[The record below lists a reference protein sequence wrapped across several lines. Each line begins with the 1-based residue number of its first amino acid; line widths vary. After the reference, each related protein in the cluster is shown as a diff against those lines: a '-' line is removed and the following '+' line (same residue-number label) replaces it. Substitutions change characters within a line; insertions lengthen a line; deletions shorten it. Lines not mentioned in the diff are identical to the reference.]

1 VAVSGAASGTPE
13 LRTVPALIAERAPR
27 VLVVGDAI
35 LDTWLSGV
43 AQRVSREAPVPV
55 VDVTARRPLPGG
67 AANTAA
73 NLAALGAATRLLGV
87 VGDDSEGAELRR
99 ELDRSGV
106 DTAELLIGSGWATVT
121 KQRVCSGDT
130 VLARWDRSGPGRM
143 SDRDASSLAA
153 AVERALP
160 AADAVL
166 VCDYGAGGVPDEVVE
181 LLRRCRDRIRLLV
194 VDAHRPTRWAPARPD
209 VVTPNAA
216 EAAGVLEQ
224 PLPADR
230 VAFLVGERSRLVE
243 RCAAASVVVTLDR
256 DGAVLVPA
264 DPAVDVRH
272 VSTVPAPESRAC
284 GTGDVFAATLT
295 AALACRVELGVALRL
310 AQAAAESA
318 IASATEEA
326 GTARGDTARGDTARG
341 DTARVGTARV
351 GTARV
356 GTVRVGTV
364 RVGTVRVG
372 TVRVDAEAL
381 AARLAP
387 RRPAPLS
394 ASELVEVVAE
404 HRAEGRRI
412 VFTNGC
418 FDVLHRGHVAY
429 LEQARQLGDVL
440 VVALN
445 SDASVARL
453 KGPDRPV
460 NPAADRASVLSALR
474 CVDHVVV
481 FEEDTPIRLLEL
493 VRPEVYAKGGD
504 YTPQMLPETPVVR
517 RLGGEVRV
525 LDYLSDHST
534 TAIVRRIRDR
544 AVS

>member
-1 VAVSGAASGTPE
+1 MAVSGAASGPPD

-55 VDVTARRPLPGG
+55 VDVTERRPLPGG

-73 NLAALGAATRLLGV
+73 NVAALGATTRLVGV

-106 DTAELLIGSGWATVT
+106 DTAELLIGADWATVT

-130 VLARWDRSGPGRM
+130 VLARWDRCGPGRM
-143 SDRDASSLAA
+143 SDRDASALAA

-160 AADAVL
+160 TADAVL
-166 VCDYGAGGVPDEVVE
+166 LCDYGAGGVPDEVVE
-181 LLRRCRDRIRLLV
+181 VLRRCRDRIGLLV

-224 PLPADR
+224 PLPAHR
-230 VAFLVGERSRLVE
+230 VDFVVRERTRLVE
-243 RCAAASVVVTLDR
+243 RCGAASVVVTLDR

-284 GTGDVFAATLT
+284 GAGDVFAASLT
-295 AALACRVELGVALRL
+295 AALVCRVELSVALRL
-310 AQAAAESA
+310 AQVATETA
-318 IASATEEA
+318 IAAATEEA
-326 GTARGDTARGDTARG
+326 GRVRIGTAGVGTPG
-341 DTARVGTARV
+341 VGTA
-351 GTARV
+351 G
-356 GTVRVGTV
+356 
-364 RVGTVRVG
+364 VG
-372 TVRVDAEAL
+372 TVRVDPEAL

-394 ASELVEVVAE
+394 ASELVDAVAE
-404 HRAEGRRI
+404 HRAESRRI

-460 NPAADRASVLSALR
+460 NPAVDRASVLSALR

-481 FEEDTPIRLLEL
+481 FEEDTPIGLLEL

-517 RLGGEVRV
+517 WLGGEVRV
-525 LDYLSDHST
+525 LDYLSEHST

>member
-1 VAVSGAASGTPE
+1 MAVSGAASGAPD
-13 LRTVPALIAERAPR
+13 LGTVPALIAERAPR

-73 NLAALGAATRLLGV
+73 NLAALGAATRLVGV

-181 LLRRCRDRIRLLV
+181 LLRRCRDRIGLLV

-284 GTGDVFAATLT
+284 GAGDVFAATLT

-351 GTARV
+351 GT
-356 GTVRVGTV
+356 
-364 RVGTVRVG
+364 
-372 TVRVDAEAL
+372 VRVDAEAL

-394 ASELVEVVAE
+394 ASELVDAVAE

>member
-1 VAVSGAASGTPE
+1 VAVTGAASGTPD

-55 VDVTARRPLPGG
+55 VDVTARRRLPGG

-73 NLAALGAATRLLGV
+73 NLAALGAATRLVGV
-87 VGDDSEGAELRR
+87 VGDDAEGAELRR
-99 ELDRSGV
+99 ELDRCRV
-106 DTAELLIGSGWATVT
+106 DTAELLVGSGWATVT

-130 VLARWDRSGPGRM
+130 VLARWDRRGPGRM
-143 SDRDASSLAA
+143 SDRDAASLAA

-166 VCDYGAGGVPDEVVE
+166 VCDYGAGGVPDQVVE
-181 LLRRCRDRIRLLV
+181 LLRRCRDRIGLLV
-194 VDAHRPTRWAPARPD
+194 VDAHRPLRWAPARPD

-230 VAFLVGERSRLVE
+230 VAFLVGERARLVE

-284 GTGDVFAATLT
+284 GAGDVFAATLT
-295 AALACRVELGVALRL
+295 AALACRVELGAALRL
-310 AQAAAESA
+310 AQAAAETA

-326 GTARGDTARGDTARG
+326 GTARADTARGDTARR
-341 DTARVGTARV
+341 DTARI
-351 GTARV
+351 
-356 GTVRVGTV
+356 
-364 RVGTVRVG
+364 G
-372 TVRVDAEAL
+372 TVRVDAAAL
-381 AARLAP
+381 VARLAP

-394 ASELVEVVAE
+394 ASELVDAVAE